1 MKYLEK
7 PWIRILVALL
17 SASFTY
23 ELIAINSD
31 DPNHLHSK
39 DNSSVFILIVSPI
52 IYFVLTMY
60 INKKSKPPFKN
71 LK

>member
-1 MKYLEK
+1 MKYFEK
-7 PWIRILVALL
+7 TWVRIVVALI

-23 ELIAINSD
+23 EIITINSD

-52 IYFVLTMY
+52 IYLVLTKY
-60 INKKSKPPFKN
+60 VDRKSKSPFKN

>member
-7 PWIRILVALL
+7 TWVRIVVALL

-23 ELIAINSD
+23 EIITMNSD
-31 DPNHLHSK
+31 DPNHLRTK
-39 DNSSVFILIVSPI
+39 DNSSIFILIVSPI
-52 IYFVLTMY
+52 VYLVLTRY
-60 INKKSKPPFKN
+60 INRKSKSPFKD